1 MNDYESLIVRL
12 YQYLLAKDVL
22 IKQDIINYEN
32 QFQKKK
38 KTADDIFKYYLAMK
52 RLEFWKE
59 ISDELWK
66 LIQ

>member
-1 MNDYESLIVRL
+1 MNEYESLIVRL

-22 IKQDIINYEN
+22 IKQDIITYEN
-32 QFQKKK
+32 QIQKKK
-38 KTADDIFKYYLAMK
+38 KTADDIFNYYLSLK